1 MYDNNISGKM
11 YPQPYPGCGKELRAV
26 VTHPHL
32 KYGADTIGVVTLNS
46 GKEM

>member
-1 MYDNNISGKM
+1 MNDDNISRKT

-32 KYGADTIGVVTLNS
+32 KYGADTIGVVTLNK
-46 GKEM
+46 GKEI